1 MDWINLSMGLTL
13 VAASMTTALLALT
26 VMAWRTPRPRVSW
39 TPFDQLGDTT
49 AFLFDDESLV
59 DATPQ
64 ASAMLRQGPDQL
76 DDLPRLAAVLS
87 ARFPDLMA
95 RLADLGQRQ
104 RVDLRDVDGELR
116 LTAEWRHGLTRI
128 ALEPADGEDD
138 AEAVAG
144 GAAAKTLRAELDDL
158 RAALDSTPNPVW
170 RQDAAGAVRWANNA
184 YLDLVL
190 RRDPESGTLTWPLP
204 RLFDPPEPEDSV
216 APAATES
223 GAARVSLTLPAP
235 SGQGTQEQWFE
246 LRHVQDARGILAFA
260 EPVDRLV
267 KAERTLQEFVQTLTK
282 TFAHLP
288 IGLAVFDRNRRLVLF
303 NPALTDLS
311 NLPPTFLSRR
321 PTMFEFLDQLREQ
334 RRMPEPKDYREWR
347 RRIGELEEAASHG
360 THIETWTL
368 PDGQIYRVTG
378 RPHPE
383 GAVALLIQD
392 VTSEVAMNRRFRSEL
407 ELGQS
412 VVDSLEEAIAVFS
425 SSGGLVLSNTAYAA
439 LWDCSPD
446 TSLARSDLWAA
457 MEDWR
462 SACRPAGFW
471 EELRAFAGDPRR
483 LPPPAGEVR
492 LADGRGLRA
501 RAARVAGNAVLV
513 GFSRIEGAE
522 ARLVAAGGETADHAD
537 ARPSPS
543 EAGAMP
549 DAVTPRRSGAP

>member
-1 MDWINLSMGLTL
+1 MDWINLTMGLTL
-13 VAASMTTALLALT
+13 VGASMTTALVAL
-26 VMAWRTPRPRVSW
+26 MAIAWRAPRRRVSW
-39 TPFDQLGDTT
+39 TPFSRLGEAT
-49 AFLFDDESLV
+49 AFLFEDDALV

-64 ASAMLRQGPDQL
+64 ASAILAQGPDQL

-87 ARFPDLMA
+87 ARFPDLAA
-95 RLADLGQRQ
+95 RLAELGQRQ
-104 RVDLRDVDGELR
+104 RVDLSDLDGELR

-128 ALEPADGEDD
+128 ALEPADAGEDD
-138 AEAVAG
+138 DALAG
-144 GAAAKTLRAELDDL
+144 SAALRTLRSELEDL
-158 RAALDSTPNPVW
+158 RSALDGMPIPVW
-170 RQDAAGAVRWANNA
+170 REDAAGAVRWANDA

-204 RLFDPPEPEDSV
+204 RLFDAAEAEAAGDAGGDRV
-216 APAATES
+216 ALA
-223 GAARVSLTLPAP
+223 LPAP
-235 SGQGTQEQWFE
+235 PGQAAREHWFE
-246 LRHVQDARGILAFA
+246 IRTVPDARGSLNFA
-260 EPVDRLV
+260 EPVDRLA

-288 IGLAVFDRNRRLVLF
+288 TGLAVFDRNRRLVLF

-311 NLPPTFLSRR
+311 NLPPMFLSRR
-321 PTMFEFLDQLREQ
+321 PTLFEFLDQLREQ

-383 GAVALLIQD
+383 GAVAFLIQD

-439 LWDCSPD
+439 LWECSPD

-457 MEDWR
+457 MEDWQ
-462 SACRPAGFW
+462 SACRPAAFW
-471 EELRAFAGDPRR
+471 EDLRAFANDPRR
-483 LPPPAGEVR
+483 GTPPAAELR
-492 LADGRGLRA
+492 MADGRGLRA

-513 GFSRIEGAE
+513 GFSLVEGSG
-522 ARLVAAGGETADHAD
+522 ARLVAAGGEPAEPADQPHAPDD
-537 ARPSPS
+537 ALAATQPAP
-543 EAGAMP
+543 
-549 DAVTPRRSGAP
+549 PRRSGKP